1 MLDMPY
7 FMQNKAW
14 FEFDFK
20 KGRYVLTDKAPQKA
34 KDSYSAYM
42 KALKAIAP

>member
-14 FEFDFK
+14 YEFDFK
-20 KGRYVLTDKAPQKA
+20 KRRYVLTKQAPPKA
-34 KDSYSAYM
+34 KESYSAYM
-42 KALKAIAP
+42 KALRAINP